1 MNIITPSRV
10 EQSEEERGV
19 DLSLH
24 VSGNEYYVTSTAL
37 KCSM

>member
-1 MNIITPSRV
+1 VFTYVMLKTINMITPVRV

-24 VSGNEYYVTSTAL
+24 GEEAYV
-37 KCSM
+37 